1 MSLNLHQAFEAQ
13 MMENLTTLPE
23 ANQQGSQKKFA
34 QPESERWGQASNWQ
48 KASWQCKGLE

>member
-1 MSLNLHQAFEAQ
+1 MSLNLHQAFEGQ
-13 MMENLTTLPE
+13 MRENLTTLPE

-34 QPESERWGQASNWQ
+34 QPGSGRWGQASNWQ